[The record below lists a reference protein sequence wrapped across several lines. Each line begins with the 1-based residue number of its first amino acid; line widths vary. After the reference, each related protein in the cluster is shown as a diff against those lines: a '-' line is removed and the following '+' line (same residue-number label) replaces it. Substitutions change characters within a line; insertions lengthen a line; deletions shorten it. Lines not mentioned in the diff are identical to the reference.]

1 MDLRRNLQYLFKKE
15 ADAEASEGTLARL
28 RNFFGFM
35 PFMSSL
41 RAKLIVPYVLL
52 TLVTALM
59 GLYVVTRLV
68 ASTTSERFD
77 NQLIETGRV
86 AADMVVRQENTHLE
100 NLRLLAFTIGVPELM
115 ADGDGDELYDLIFPL
130 VANNGLEAVSA
141 VSTSGIEILGI
152 AEVPSEKRYI
162 TTSGDDFTEFDI
174 VKRILEGSPDELG
187 DKYAGILLTIN
198 GPYLYTTTPV
208 EDESKK
214 LVGVM
219 MVGTSMNSLL
229 AEIKSQALA
238 DVIVLNSDGTLLS
251 TSFADMGEG
260 HGALEIDPAL
270 MEDRGTALTREITLF
285 GRNFSVAYSQ
295 FMLREQSEGIIGVA
309 LPSNF
314 IISQL
319 ATSRNVLG
327 VVFSLGTVG
336 VIILGY
342 RLAQGIAQPILR
354 LREISQAV
362 AAGDLDQHTGLYQTD
377 EIGDL
382 ASAFDTMTDR
392 LRERTEE
399 AARLYSESIGRNE
412 ELKEINQRL
421 ASAQAQLIQSEKL
434 AAVGQ
439 LTAGI
444 VHDVRNPLA
453 VIKGLA
459 EDLDEEPG
467 LTDYTRDSLAT
478 IRASAN
484 QANSIV
490 SDLLKFARQS
500 EMEMRHQD
508 LRDSVASAVRLIE
521 YLARKGNVQ
530 IRIDLPSEPVM
541 ATYDTLQ
548 IEQVIVNL
556 ITNAVQAM
564 ADGGMIRITL
574 GEAEG
579 AVAVAVQDTGTGIPE
594 EYLLRIFDPFFTT
607 KPEGEGTG
615 LGLSVSFGIVSH
627 HGGRIEV
634 ESEVGEGTTFTVL
647 LPVDAPT
654 PARQEMALESE
665 I

>member
-1 MDLRRNLQYLFKKE
+1 MELRRSLENLFSK
-15 ADAEASEGTLARL
+15 DNASEDSEVALTRL
-28 RNFFGFM
+28 QRFFGFM

-41 RAKLIVPYVLL
+41 RAKLIIPYVLL
-52 TLVTALM
+52 TLMTALI

-68 ASTTSERFD
+68 ASTISERFV
-77 NQLIETGRV
+77 NQLLEAGRV
-86 AADMVVRQENTHLE
+86 AADMVVRQERTHLE
-100 NLRLLAFTIGVPELM
+100 DLRLLAFTTGVPELM
-115 ADGDGDELYDLIFPL
+115 VEEKGDELHDLIFPL
-130 VANNGLEAVSA
+130 VASNGLEAVSA
-141 VSTSGIEILGI
+141 VSVSGREILGM
-152 AEVPSEKRYI
+152 AYDADEDTYVR
-162 TTSGDDFTEFDI
+162 TSGGDFSGFI
-174 VKRILEGSPDELG
+174 VVSKILDGNPDELG
-187 DKYAGILLTIN
+187 DKYADILPTTN
-198 GPYLYTTTPV
+198 GLYLFTSAPV
-208 EDESKK
+208 VDQAER

-219 MVGTSMNSLL
+219 MVGTSMKTLL
-229 AEIKSQALA
+229 AEIKSQALS
-238 DVIVLNSDGTLLS
+238 DVIVLNNDGTLLS
-251 TSFADMGEG
+251 STFAEPDDGPG
-260 HGALEIDPAL
+260 ILEIDPAL
-270 MEDRGTALTREITLF
+270 MDDQAMALIREINLF
-285 GRNFSVAYSQ
+285 GRDFSVAYSP
-295 FMLREQSEGIIGVA
+295 FMLREQTEGIMGVA
-309 LPSNF
+309 LPSNY
-314 IISQL
+314 IISTM
-319 ATSRNVLG
+319 ATSRNLFG
-327 VVFSLGTVG
+327 LIFSLGTVG

-342 RLAQGIAQPILR
+342 RLAQNIAQPILR
-354 LREISQAV
+354 LRMISQAV
-362 AAGDLDQHTGLYQTD
+362 AAGDLDQHSGLVQTD

-382 ASAFDTMTDR
+382 ASAFDMMTDR

-399 AARLYSESIGRNE
+399 AARLYSESIQRNE
-412 ELKEINQRL
+412 ELKEINERL
-421 ASAQAQLIQSEKL
+421 QTAQAQLIQSEKL

-500 EMEMRHQD
+500 EMDMRPQD
-508 LRDSVASAVRLIE
+508 LRDSIASATRLIE
-521 YLARKGNVQ
+521 YLARKGKVQ
-530 IRIDLPSEPVM
+530 IRVDLPSEPVT

-564 ADGGMIRITL
+564 PEGGTIHISL

-579 AVAVAVQDTGTGIPE
+579 AVAVAVQDTGAGIPE
-594 EYLLRIFDPFFTT
+594 EYLPKIFDPFFTT

-634 ESEVGEGTTFTVL
+634 ESKLGEGTTFTIL
-647 LPVDAPT
+647 LPVDAPAQ
-654 PARQEMALESE
+654 ARQEIAIESE

>member
-1 MDLRRNLQYLFKKE
+1 MDLRRNLEYLFKKD
-15 ADAEASEGTLARL
+15 ADTEKSEGVLTRL
-28 RNFFGFM
+28 RGVFGFM
-35 PFMSSL
+35 PFISSL

-52 TLVTALM
+52 TLVTALL

-68 ASTTSERFD
+68 ASSLSERFF
-77 NQLIETGRV
+77 NQLIEAGRV
-86 AADMVVRQENTHLE
+86 AADMVVRQERTHLE
-100 NLRLLAFTIGVPELM
+100 DLRLLTFTSGVPELV
-115 ADGDGDELYDLIFPL
+115 DDEDGDELHALIFPL

-141 VSTSGIEILGI
+141 VNTTGLEILSMAYDPDEETYIRTSGGDFSGFEIV
-152 AEVPSEKRYI
+152 A
-162 TTSGDDFTEFDI
+162 
-174 VKRILEGSPDELG
+174 RILEESPDELG
-187 DKYAGILLTIN
+187 DKYAGILPTTN
-198 GPYLYTTTPV
+198 GPYLFTTAPV
-208 EDESKK
+208 RDENNR

-219 MVGTSMNSLL
+219 MVGTSMHSLL
-229 AEIKSQALA
+229 SNIKSQALA
-238 DVIVLNSDGTLLS
+238 DVIVLKEDGTLLS
-251 TSFADMGEG
+251 TSFADPDEG
-260 HGALEIDPAL
+260 PGVLEIDPGL
-270 MEDRGTALTREITLF
+270 LDERNTAFTREISLF
-285 GRNFSVAYSQ
+285 GRDFAAAYSP
-295 FMLREQSEGIIGVA
+295 FMLRDHPEGILGVA
-309 LPSNF
+309 LPSNY
-314 IISQL
+314 IVSTM
-319 ATSRNVLG
+319 ATSRNVFGL
-327 VVFSLGTVG
+327 VFSLGTVG
-336 VIILGY
+336 VIVLGY
-342 RLAQGIAQPILR
+342 RLAQGIAHPILR

-362 AAGDLDQHTGLYQTD
+362 AAGDLDQHTGLDQTD

-382 ASAFDTMTDR
+382 ANAFDTMTDR

-399 AARLYSESIGRNE
+399 AARLYSESISRNE
-412 ELKEINQRL
+412 ELNEINRRL
-421 ASAQAQLIQSEKL
+421 QTAQAQLIQSEKL
-434 AAVGQ
+434 AAIGQ

-508 LRDSVASAVRLIE
+508 LRDSIASAVRLIE
-521 YLARKGNVQ
+521 YLASKGDVQ
-530 IRIDLPSEPVM
+530 IRVDLPSEPVM

-564 ADGGMIRITL
+564 ADGGTVRITL

-579 AVAVAVQDTGTGIPE
+579 AVAVAVQDTGVGIPE
-594 EYLLRIFDPFFTT
+594 EYLPRIFDPFFTT

-627 HGGRIEV
+627 HGGRIKA
-634 ESEVGEGTTFTVL
+634 ESRVGEGTTFTIL
-647 LPVDAPT
+647 LPVDVPAA
-654 PARQEMALESE
+654 ARQEMALESE
-665 I
+665 V